1 MRRIDP
7 DKALI
12 QLHQAQS
19 NFLCFFPARIP
30 PNERPA
36 RNFHRDP
43 GALRTFCLGRPAES
57 SPAAEHETATVP
69 LPSHVSPRLCRPAC
83 VAPRRR
89 ACVAPPVSPRVA
101 LALTSFFS
109 KKKSKPASWCGER
122 CVTCG
127 EM

>member
-43 GALRTFCLGRPAES
+43 GALRTFALGRRAEL

-69 LPSHVSPRLCRPAC
+69 LPSEAPARSGRRALRAFVPYAAKNKARKGC
-83 VAPRRR
+83 VAPQDPQSGAQTRGK
-89 ACVAPPVSPRVA
+89 APQVSAAPP
-101 LALTSFFS
+101 
-109 KKKSKPASWCGER
+109 
-122 CVTCG
+122 
-127 EM
+127 